1 MSLVQ
6 FYQKDFL
13 AVHHFSQVKSAFGR
27 NKHLAYVVVRKKGVY
42 FVERGFYP
50 LVPRMRS
57 ERIKAYEILPTNRV
71 LHFFHYLVPQLRV
84 REKKRKL
91 RERQIVFNKSDEG
104 VFEHVLAASHNSA
117 TPYFLK
123 CLHQSARYARRRN
136 IIQAFKR
143 IEADRPQRVGWV
155 NQD

>member
-91 RERQIVFNKSDEG
+91 RERQIVFNKSNEG
-104 VFEHVLAASHNSA
+104 IFQQVLHSRSPRIFPNLLEDLDNLACD
-117 TPYFLK
+117 T
-123 CLHQSARYARRRN
+123 RRRN
-136 IIQAFKR
+136 AL
-143 IEADRPQRVGWV
+143 DSL
-155 NQD
+155 